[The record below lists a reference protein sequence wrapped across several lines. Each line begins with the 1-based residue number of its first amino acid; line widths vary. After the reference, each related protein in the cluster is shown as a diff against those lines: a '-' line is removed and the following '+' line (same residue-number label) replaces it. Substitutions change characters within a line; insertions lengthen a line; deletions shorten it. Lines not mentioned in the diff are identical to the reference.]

1 MSEAE
6 LAARDEAFAGR
17 VSAFRRDE
25 GKKRAAAAQVGGWA
39 FAACK
44 HRGRQCHS
52 GLTARRSH
60 VALPQDVPRAAAAGA
75 GGRRTRSRHSSARA
89 VRPGEAACAAGC
101 APALHSRTYV
111 SVVQGCAQI

>member
-17 VSAFRRDE
+17 ISAFRRDE

-44 HRGRQCHS
+44 HRGRQ
-52 GLTARRSH
+52 
-60 VALPQDVPRAAAAGA
+60 
-75 GGRRTRSRHSSARA
+75 
-89 VRPGEAACAAGC
+89 
-101 APALHSRTYV
+101 
-111 SVVQGCAQI
+111 